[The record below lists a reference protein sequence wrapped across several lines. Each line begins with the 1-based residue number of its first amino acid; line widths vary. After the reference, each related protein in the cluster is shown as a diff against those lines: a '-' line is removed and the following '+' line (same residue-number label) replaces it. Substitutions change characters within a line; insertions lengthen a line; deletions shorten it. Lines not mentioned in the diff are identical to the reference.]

1 MPNHARMTSRNMVS
15 VIVHNTA
22 SDTIAVVQYAA
33 DSWFPGAAWTL
44 PGGKAQVD
52 EALDEAAARELA
64 EETGLLV
71 TPTDLALV
79 HVTHVEQGPDQAG
92 PFVLFVF
99 ATDTWTGEL
108 TNREPHKHLEARWT
122 PASHLPTPA
131 FPTSARALTEWRSG
145 GPSFSR
151 HGWSATSA

>member
-22 SDTIAVVQYAA
+22 TDTIAVVQYAA
-33 DSWFPGAAWTL
+33 SNWFPRPAWTL
-44 PGGKAQVD
+44 PGGKAEAD

-99 ATDTWTGEL
+99 ATDTWTGKL
-108 TNREPHKHLEARWT
+108 TNCEPHKHVEARWT

-131 FPTSARALTEWRSG
+131 FPTSARALTAWKGG
-145 GPSFSR
+145 GPAFSR
-151 HGWSATSA
+151 HGWSAPSV